1 MASNKEI
8 EEGKVVAFLAYL
20 LIGIIWYFVDENMK
34 KNSYVKFHVK
44 QGLVLLIFN
53 AVVGVLVGILA
64 MVFGIIVSALAMT
77 SPVMMPIFSIIGLFA
92 WVIFMAIWVVMFIL
106 LIMGIVN
113 SLSGKEKELPIIGR
127 FGKKFT
133 F

>member
-53 AVVGVLVGILA
+53 VIIGVLLGVLGAIFG
-64 MVFGIIVSALAMT
+64 VFVSALAMT
-77 SPVMMPIFSIIGLFA
+77 SPMMMPIFSIIGLFA
-92 WVIFMAIWVVMFIL
+92 WLIFMAIWLVMVIL